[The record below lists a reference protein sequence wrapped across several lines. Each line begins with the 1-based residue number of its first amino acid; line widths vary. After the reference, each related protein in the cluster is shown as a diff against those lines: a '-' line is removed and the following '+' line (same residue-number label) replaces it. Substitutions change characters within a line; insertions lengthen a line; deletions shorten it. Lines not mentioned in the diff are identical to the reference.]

1 MGGHKLDPPLV
12 TPPPQILANIKPRHP
27 LRFFPDISPTNS
39 RNLGKG
45 LTIQLNDKGQR
56 RVAWTSQPKEKIGE
70 KWVPRVRP
78 NVEAISSEIGPIEL
92 VTSGTEPSKLGLV
105 GSPNTCLGIKAR
117 ASYEEVLGF
126 GYNSTFEVG
135 SSSGANNAPGPH
147 VYLDELEGDGYDP
160 QGLGY
165 QDKGGSM
172 GLSQAA
178 RSNESLGSDDTVM
191 VHRSTAAPWL
201 DWVSGDGIFLVSW
214 WGHFDVSIKVHVFP
228 VLILSSFLFSCF
240 HFKREGFGARFL
252 GMPSDGPWIEIGGAM
267 GLKDGADCGAWEDD
281 GEDLGFDEGE
291 SCGGERSLVIGGW
304 RSD

>member
-1 MGGHKLDPPLV
+1 M
-12 TPPPQILANIKPRHP
+12 
-27 LRFFPDISPTNS
+27 S
-39 RNLGKG
+39 GKG
-45 LTIQLNDKGQR
+45 MVEASSSKSYKDVVTDRKQPEIKQLQAGKLPAATVEKVSSAGPGNGGSGGKVDQTKKGL
-56 RVAWTSQPKEKIGE
+56 KEKIGE

-78 NVEAISSEIGPIEL
+78 NAEAISSEIGPIEL
-92 VTSGTEPSKLGLV
+92 VTSGSEPSKLGLV
-105 GSPNTCLGIKAR
+105 GSPNTCLGIEAR
-117 ASYEEVLGF
+117 ASYEELLGF

-165 QDKGGSM
+165 QDKGGST

-178 RSNESLGSDDTVM
+178 RSNESLGSDDTMM
-191 VHRSTAAPWL
+191 VHRSTAAPRL
-201 DWVSGDGIFLVSW
+201 DWVSGDGIFLVSR
-214 WGHFDVSIKVHVFP
+214 WGHFDVSIK
-228 VLILSSFLFSCF
+228 
-240 HFKREGFGARFL
+240 GFGARLL

-304 RSD
+304 RSDWDGSVPQREED